1 MTGQIYLLDANE
13 QLVPMKE
20 APYDSEALLQRLLA
34 DHPSLLAG
42 DQMNSTAPRRW
53 LLIDREFGVPDEQ
66 DSANR
71 WSLDHLFID
80 QDAIPTLVEVKRSSD
95 TRLRREV
102 VGQMMDYAANAV
114 SYLSIEQIQARFDQ
128 RAAVGGATD
137 GTELEDFLEDQETAA
152 EFWERVDTNLR
163 AGRIRMVFVA
173 DKIPRELTQI
183 IEFLNGQMEY
193 AEVLGVEIK
202 HYVNGDLKTLVPTI
216 VGQSAIVQAGKST
229 RTQSRSRVTKQQM
242 LDTTRE
248 VAGSVTASHVA
259 RIIAWAE
266 GRGLELSF
274 NRGSRQTTFI
284 PTFPSQVRNAYPIS
298 LKHSGKLVFQMNSLK
313 TTPPFDQRQ
322 MRSDLQA
329 RLEQIPNFDLRGGM
343 EGLPFLQLGSGQ
355 TDANVDQLLRVLDW
369 IRETLGTITDQGET
383 A

>member
-1 MTGQIYLLDANE
+1 MTGQIYLLDADE
-13 QLVPMKE
+13 QLVPMQE

-34 DHPSLLAG
+34 DHSSLLAG

-114 SYLSIEQIQARFDQ
+114 SYWSIEQIQARFDQ
-128 RAAVGGATD
+128 RAQVGADSG
-137 GTELEDFLEDQETAA
+137 GTELDKFLEDQETAA
-152 EFWERVDTNLR
+152 EFWQRVETNLQ

-173 DKIPRELTQI
+173 DVIPRELKQI
-183 IEFLNGQMEY
+183 IEFLNGQMER

-202 HYVNGDLKTLVPTI
+202 QYINGELKTLVPTV
-216 VGQSAIVQAGKST
+216 VGQSAITHARRSTPSSGRQHVSKEEFVERCRQAADATCVQHLM
-229 RTQSRSRVTKQQM
+229 R
-242 LDTTRE
+242 L
-248 VAGSVTASHVA
+248 
-259 RIIAWAE
+259 IAWTE
-266 GRGLELSF
+266 QKGWRHSF
-274 NRGSRQTTFI
+274 WEGSRDGSFI
-284 PTFPSQVRNAYPIS
+284 ATFPSPVRAAYPFS
-298 LKHSGKLVFQMNSLK
+298 FKHRGRMVFQMRFLK
-313 TTPPFDQRQ
+313 DIAPFDAPDVSQQ
-322 MRSDLQA
+322 LQT
-329 RLEQIPNFDLRGGM
+329 RLEQIPGFDLRGGM
-343 EGLPFLQLGSGQ
+343 EGLPFIQIGSQ
-355 TDANVDQLLRVLDW
+355 QSDADMDEILSILDW
-369 IRETLGTITDQGET
+369 IAEQLTSVSAGTD

>member
-1 MTGQIYLLDANE
+1 MTGQIYLLDADE
-13 QLVPMKE
+13 QLVPMQE

-53 LLIDREFGVPDEQ
+53 LLIDREFGVPDDD

-114 SYLSIEQIQARFDQ
+114 SYWSIEQVQARFEQ
-128 RAAVGGATD
+128 RSDMGEAPG
-137 GTELEDFLEDQETAA
+137 GTELEDFLDDQESAA
-152 EFWERVDTNLR
+152 EFWQRVETNLQ

-173 DKIPRELTQI
+173 DVIPRELKQI
-183 IEFLNGQMEY
+183 IEFLNGQMER

-202 HYVNGDLKTLVPTI
+202 QYVNGELKTLVPTV
-216 VGQSAIVQAGKST
+216 VGQSAITQARRNTPSSGRQHVSKEEFVELC
-229 RTQSRSRVTKQQM
+229 RQ
-242 LDTTRE
+242 D
-248 VAGSVTASHVA
+248 GGTACVKHLK
-259 RIIAWAE
+259 RLIAWTE
-266 GRGLELSF
+266 QKGWRHSYWE
-274 NRGSRQTTFI
+274 GSRGGSFI
-284 PTFPSQVRNAYPIS
+284 AHFPSPVRTAYPFTF
-298 LKHSGKLVFQMNSLK
+298 KHHGRMVFQMQFLK
-313 TTPPFDQRQ
+313 AIAPFDAPDVRQ
-322 MRSDLQA
+322 QLQT
-329 RLEQIPNFDLRGGM
+329 RLEQIPGFDLRGGM
-343 EGLPFLQLGSGQ
+343 EGQPFIQIGSEQ
-355 TDANVDQLLRVLDW
+355 SDADMNRILSILDW
-369 IRETLGTITDQGET
+369 IAEQLTSVSVGTD